1 MKHDA
6 QKILSGAIASVLP
19 DRATREALQTVSF
32 GSGKR
37 IVIAVGKAAWRMAS
51 VAEQMLND
59 SIDRGIVITKY
70 GYSGGVLPHFSVLEA
85 GHPVPDKNGFAATEQ
100 AMQAVTGLNQEDTV
114 LLLLSGGGSA
124 LFEKPL
130 VPEEE
135 LIDLTTQ
142 LLRSG
147 ANITEVNTIRK
158 RLSAVKGGRF
168 ATLCAPAKI
177 VTVAISDVIGDA
189 ADCIASGPAVLDRST
204 SAEAQLIAERYG
216 LRLSDR
222 ARALLAVDPPKSL
235 ENAEILIS
243 GSVRQLCDAAARIA
257 ERLGYTP
264 QILTTELSCEARE
277 AGAWLGRLAREQA
290 ASDHP
295 IALLAG
301 GETVVHVTGDGLG
314 GRNQEI
320 ALAAAKEI
328 AGCENI
334 VVFSFGSDGTDGPTD
349 AAGGIVDGTTEQT
362 LFEKGITIDD
372 ALRRNDAYHALQ
384 AADALLFTG
393 STGTNVNDLSVAL
406 IRPASD
412 RGKTE

>member
-147 ANITEVNTIRK
+147 AT
-158 RLSAVKGGRF
+158 
-168 ATLCAPAKI
+168 
-177 VTVAISDVIGDA
+177 
-189 ADCIASGPAVLDRST
+189 
-204 SAEAQLIAERYG
+204 
-216 LRLSDR
+216 
-222 ARALLAVDPPKSL
+222 
-235 ENAEILIS
+235 
-243 GSVRQLCDAAARIA
+243 
-257 ERLGYTP
+257 
-264 QILTTELSCEARE
+264 
-277 AGAWLGRLAREQA
+277 
-290 ASDHP
+290 
-295 IALLAG
+295 
-301 GETVVHVTGDGLG
+301 
-314 GRNQEI
+314 
-320 ALAAAKEI
+320 
-328 AGCENI
+328 
-334 VVFSFGSDGTDGPTD
+334 
-349 AAGGIVDGTTEQT
+349 
-362 LFEKGITIDD
+362 
-372 ALRRNDAYHALQ
+372 
-384 AADALLFTG
+384 
-393 STGTNVNDLSVAL
+393 
-406 IRPASD
+406 
-412 RGKTE
+412 